1 MAPMRLGCAQSCWEV
16 KVTLALMDCENGAQA
31 EELLY
36 LQEKLGHFMTFPQK
50 VPRNCVTTSCHGLAC
65 RWCRLI
71 WIKLGW
77 CPACCR
83 RAEQVHNVLPCLT
96 KSEPG
101 VHFSVSKGKGHSGYA

>member
-50 VPRNCVTTSCHGLAC
+50 VPRYCVTTSCHGLAC

-83 RAEQVHNVLPCLT
+83 AEQVHNVLPCLT

-101 VHFSVSKGKGHSGYA
+101 VHFLRLEGQRAQ